1 MLMGFDEDDYNI
13 LIKNDVN
20 LTNHNK
26 RKAFTNERLTK
37 MAGNSIVVDVLEAV
51 FQQLI
56 DINEMFFNE

>member
-26 RKAFTNERLTK
+26 RKAFTNERLTN